1 MSAKSTL
8 KRILRKNKVCLC
20 EREGYGGKEATWLL
34 VVKRRGWHGDMERS
48 DFHGESESTGG
59 RGQDVGTSQAEPDE
73 ERKTNCNDSLT
84 MNKSIKNFSS
94 CYNYQF

>member
-20 EREGYGGKEATWLL
+20 ERERYGGKEATWLL
-34 VVKRRGWHGDMERS
+34 MVKRRGWHGDMEWS

-73 ERKTNCNDSLT
+73 ERKTNCKGLP
-84 MNKSIKNFSS
+84 
-94 CYNYQF
+94 